1 MTILLNSLEARDAA
15 FVLHPYTNAS
25 QHLQHGPLVISGGE
39 GIYIVD
45 RDGNKYIE
53 GLGGL
58 FCASLGFSE
67 QRLVDAAMRQMQEL
81 PFYHSFG
88 GKSHE
93 TAIELA
99 ERLIRLAPV
108 PMSKVFFANSGSE
121 ANDTALKLVWYY
133 HNAIGKPEKKKVI
146 SRWRAYHGVTIAS
159 ASLTGLPNNHRD
171 FDLPIGGVLHTDCPE
186 YYRYGLSGETE
197 EEFATRCAASLENL
211 ILAEGPD
218 TIGAFFAEPLMASGG
233 CIVPPPTYYDKIQA
247 VLRKYDIL
255 LIADE
260 VICGFGRLGTM
271 FGSESFGMQPD
282 MISMAK
288 QLSAAYQPISALMIN
303 EKVHAAIVAE
313 SEKIGT
319 FGHGFTYSGHPVAT
333 AVALETLKIYEERDI
348 VGHVQNVAPLFQ
360 RRLRALAEHPLVGNA
375 RGRGLIGTL
384 ELVRNK
390 ETKEPFNP
398 ANGVAIHAGKRA
410 QAHGVVTRA
419 IGDNYSLCPPL
430 IITETQIN
438 DMFDRSEKALDDT
451 YAWARASNLYS

>member
-1 MTILLNSLEARDAA
+1 LRCFA
-15 FVLHPYTNAS
+15 
-25 QHLQHGPLVISGGE
+25 
-39 GIYIVD
+39 
-45 RDGNKYIE
+45 
-53 GLGGL
+53 
-58 FCASLGFSE
+58 C
-67 QRLVDAAMRQMQEL
+67 
-81 PFYHSFG
+81 
-88 GKSHE
+88 KSD
-93 TAIELA
+93 
-99 ERLIRLAPV
+99 
-108 PMSKVFFANSGSE
+108 S
-121 ANDTALKLVWYY
+121 
-133 HNAIGKPEKKKVI
+133 
-146 SRWRAYHGVTIAS
+146 
-159 ASLTGLPNNHRD
+159 
-171 FDLPIGGVLHTDCPE
+171 
-186 YYRYGLSGETE
+186 
-197 EEFATRCAASLENL
+197 RCAVSLENL

-271 FGSESFGMQPD
+271 FGSESFGMRPD

-303 EKVHAAIVAE
+303 DKIHAAIVAE

-333 AVALETLKIYEERDI
+333 AVALETLKIYEEKDI

-360 RRLRALAEHPLVGNA
+360 RRLRALADHPLVGNA

-398 ANGVAIHAGKRA
+398 TNGVAIHAGKRA

-419 IGDNYSLCPPL
+419 MGDNYSLCPPL
-430 IITETQIN
+430 IITEAQIN

-451 YAWARASNLYS
+451 YTWARANNLYS